1 MDSRQKIAALIDAQ
15 KNGTEP
21 PAWARMG
28 SGVIPSSSPLNNLNS
43 KASNQFK
50 SPEDS
55 SSYSNLTNLNN
66 LRPEQVSKGIARIEL
81 YTDETLKKALVW
93 GVEEWLL
100 QVCIRDYGLYT
111 VKAQINRIY
120 QMPDGYFKPKYGPIP
135 QQRGRIFN
143 KEMQKLKQNKQ
154 SGRKLPHG

>member
-1 MDSRQKIAALIDAQ
+1 MDPRQKIAALIDAQ

-28 SGVIPSSSPLNNLNS
+28 SGINTASKPLNNLNIKS
-43 KASNQFK
+43 SFEFK
-50 SPEDS
+50 PLEDS

-66 LRPEQVSKGIARIEL
+66 LKGSTTGKGIPRLEL
-81 YTDETLKKALVW
+81 YTDEILKKAISW

-100 QVCIRDYGLYT
+100 QVCIRDYGIYT

-120 QMPDGYFKPKYGPIP
+120 QMPDGYFKPQYGPIP

-143 KEMQKLKQNKQ
+143 KEMQKLKQYKQ
-154 SGRKLPHG
+154 SV

>member
-21 PAWARMG
+21 PTWARMG
-28 SGVIPSSSPLNNLNS
+28 SGVTSSSSPLNNLNS
-43 KASNQFK
+43 KVSDQFK
-50 SPEDS
+50 SLEDGS
-55 SSYSNLTNLNN
+55 YYSNLTNLNK
-66 LRPEQVSKGIARIEL
+66 LKSAATGKGVPRLEL
-81 YTDETLKKALVW
+81 YTDEILKKAISW

-143 KEMQKLKQNKQ
+143 KEMQKLKQYKQ
-154 SGRKLPHG
+154 SV